1 MHARLQHS
9 PAVPVTRLRSSPLL
23 LALGAVLALAVAVLA
38 FALVRGGEAAT
49 GTDPAR
55 VTPPRVALFAE
66 VSLKPGGQQGRD
78 LRTLLARVLGG
89 PQVGPRVAALV
100 KQVAGGRA
108 GALDYASQVEPW
120 IGSRAG
126 VFFRALAGPR
136 ARGTLLLAARDEGRA
151 RAVLV
156 NASGDGARRSFRGVD
171 YAVRPDGAAAT
182 VVDGFAVIGDEGGV
196 RAAIGAARGYSLAGS
211 DRYRLRVGRIK
222 GEHLGLIYFD
232 VLSLGDLLR
241 PPLVSAPLGKQ
252 LRDRLSITDPDPI
265 VGIVS
270 ANTSALIFDFG
281 PRPGQKSSSQV
292 QGGGPGDFGTPPGE
306 SGGSA
311 GKPPVATNG
320 GTSEPSGAGSSAA
333 PGAPGAGLTTLSAPL
348 LPELPAGTWLAFGV
362 PDFGER
368 LGGVLDPGV
377 QQALP
382 FDALAREARRLVGTD
397 ASRRTASTLGGMAIF
412 VTGSRPGALQA
423 GAVIEAFDPAGTR
436 AAVRRLAGAL
446 GSQRGWRATRT
457 ALPGAPAA
465 YRLDLPRQRPAILR
479 STAREPL
486 YLFARGNRIVAAL
499 GRATAA
505 EALDAP
511 RKLGS
516 TPGFRSASAALAPTL
531 RPESYLDLRGAMR
544 VLDQTALARR
554 GAYRGAR
561 TLLAPFTYLVY
572 ASRNRIRR
580 FGLGV

>member
-1 MHARLQHS
+1 
-9 PAVPVTRLRSSPLL
+9 VTRLRSSPLL
-23 LALGAVLALAVAVLA
+23 LALGAAVALAVAVLA
-38 FALVRGGEAAT
+38 FAVVRGGEAST

-78 LRTLLARVLGG
+78 LRTLLTRALGG

-136 ARGTLLLAARDEGRA
+136 SRGTLLLAARDEGRA
-151 RAVLV
+151 RDVLLEGPG
-156 NASGDGARRSFRGVD
+156 AGARRSFRGVE

-182 VVDGFAVIGDEGGV
+182 VVDGFAAIGDEGGV
-196 RAAIGAARGYSLAGS
+196 RATIGAARGYSLAGS

-222 GEHLGLIYFD
+222 GERLGLVYFD
-232 VLSLGDLLR
+232 VLSLADLLR
-241 PPLVSAPLGKQ
+241 PPLVSAPLGTQ
-252 LRDRLSITDPDPI
+252 LRERLSITDPDPI

-270 ANTSALIFDFG
+270 ANPRALIFDFG
-281 PRPGQKSSSQV
+281 PRPGQKSASQV
-292 QGGGPGDFGTPPGE
+292 QAGGQGDFGTPPGE
-306 SGGSA
+306 SGD
-311 GKPPVATNG
+311 GKPLVSANG
-320 GTSEPSGAGSSAA
+320 GTAEPTGAGSSAA
-333 PGAPGAGLTTLSAPL
+333 PGAPGAGLTTLSAAL
-348 LPELPAGTWLAFGV
+348 LPELPADTWLAFGV

-382 FDALAREARRLVGTD
+382 FDALAREARRLVGGD
-397 ASRRTASTLGGMAIF
+397 ASRRVASTLGGMAIF
-412 VTGSRPGALQA
+412 VTGARPGALQA
-423 GAVIEAFDPAGTR
+423 GAVIEAYDPADSG
-436 AAVRRLAGAL
+436 AVVRRLARAL
-446 GSQRGWRATRT
+446 GAQRGWSARRAP
-457 ALPGAPAA
+457 LPGAPGAF
-465 YRLDLPRQRPAILR
+465 RLDLPRQRPLILR

-505 EALDAP
+505 AALDAP
-511 RKLGS
+511 RKLGA

-554 GAYRGAR
+554 GGYRGAR
-561 TLLAPFTYLVY
+561 TLLTPFTYIVY
-572 ASRNRIRR
+572 ASRDRIRR

>member
-1 MHARLQHS
+1 MLVDG
-9 PAVPVTRLRSSPLL
+9 P
-23 LALGAVLALAVAVLA
+23 GA
-38 FALVRGGEAAT
+38 
-49 GTDPAR
+49 
-55 VTPPRVALFAE
+55 
-66 VSLKPGGQQGRD
+66 
-78 LRTLLARVLGG
+78 
-89 PQVGPRVAALV
+89 
-100 KQVAGGRA
+100 
-108 GALDYASQVEPW
+108 
-120 IGSRAG
+120 
-126 VFFRALAGPR
+126 
-136 ARGTLLLAARDEGRA
+136 
-151 RAVLV
+151 
-156 NASGDGARRSFRGVD
+156 GARRSFRGVD

-270 ANTSALIFDFG
+270 ANSRALIFDFG

-320 GTSEPSGAGSSAA
+320 GTAEPSGAGSSAA
-333 PGAPGAGLTTLSAPL
+333 PGAPGRRPHHPVGAAAARAAGRHLAGLRRARLRRAARRRARSGR
-348 LPELPAGTWLAFGV
+348 PAG
-362 PDFGER
+362 
-368 LGGVLDPGV
+368 
-377 QQALP
+377 
-382 FDALAREARRLVGTD
+382 
-397 ASRRTASTLGGMAIF
+397 
-412 VTGSRPGALQA
+412 
-423 GAVIEAFDPAGTR
+423 
-436 AAVRRLAGAL
+436 AAVRRAGPGGAPAGRAGREPARGLHARRDGDLRDAARARARCRPARSSRRSTRPAPAPPCGAWRGAL
-446 GSQRGWRATRT
+446 GAQRGWRATR
-457 ALPGAPAA
+457 APLPGAPGA